1 MTQAAGAGLFP
12 VQTSCYCTA
21 IYAAPDRTLHLRRP
35 LLSLIFGL
43 ATSFPALATLSESHG
58 YAQFGTLKY
67 PASFTHFDWVNP
79 EAPKGGTLRIMA
91 SGSFDTLNPYT
102 FKGTSPVA
110 TANFLQYGVTEL
122 NEPLMVGT
130 GQYDPSGDE
139 PASSYGLIAQSVEYS
154 EDRSWVVFNL
164 RPEARFHDGKPITA
178 YDVAFSYRLLLKEGH
193 PQYRTNLQEV
203 KRVDILNRHRVRFVL
218 KRSNNPLL
226 ILRLGELPVLPQ
238 HYWKD
243 RDFKTTTFEPPLGSG
258 PYRITQVNPG
268 RSLSFE
274 RVENW
279 WGASLPVNRG
289 KYNFDRV
296 EVDFYRDS
304 HVAFEAFKAGEFD
317 LYIEQQ
323 AKNWANNYRFPA
335 VSRGDVVR
343 AEIPHQ
349 IPTQTQA
356 LFMNTRRNTF
366 EDVRVREALGLMFDF
381 EWTNRTLFNGSY
393 TRAASYYPN
402 SEFSAKGKPEGAEW
416 LLLSPFRAQLPP
428 QLFSEPFQMPTTD
441 GRGIPRETLRRAL
454 GLLADAGWKPSGQ
467 RLLNDKGQ
475 ALRFEILLVNPNLE
489 RILQPF
495 TENLASIGIQA
506 NLRTVDRAQYKQR
519 LDQFEFDMILLTLP
533 QTLSP
538 GLEQSLYFH
547 SSQASVKGGKNYAGI
562 SDPVVDALL
571 DKLLSA
577 RSRNEQVAATRA
589 LDRVMLW
596 QHYTIPNWYIDYHR
610 LAYRNR
616 FAFVTTPPY
625 TLGLRTW
632 WLKPTENTQ

>member
-1 MTQAAGAGLFP
+1 M
-12 VQTSCYCTA
+12 
-21 IYAAPDRTLHLRRP
+21 RRP
-35 LLSLIFGL
+35 LLSLFFGL
-43 ATSFPALATLSESHG
+43 ATSFPAWATLSESHG
-58 YAQFGTLKY
+58 YAQFGALKY

-91 SGSFDTLNPYT
+91 AGSFDTLNPYT
-102 FKGTSPVA
+102 LKGTSPVA

-139 PASSYGLIAQSVEYS
+139 PASSYGLIASSVEYS

-193 PQYRTNLQEV
+193 PQYRTSLQEV

-218 KRSNNPLL
+218 KRANNPLL

-238 HYWKD
+238 HYWKN
-243 RDFKTTTFEPPLGSG
+243 RDFKATTFEPPLGSG
-258 PYRITQVNPG
+258 PYRITRVNPG
-268 RSLSFE
+268 RSLTFE
-274 RVENW
+274 RVKDW

-317 LYIEQQ
+317 FYIEQQ

-335 VSRGDVVR
+335 VTRGDVIR

-356 LFMNTRRNTF
+356 LFMNTRRATF
-366 EDVRVREALGLMFDF
+366 EDARVREALGLMFDF
-381 EWTNRTLFNGSY
+381 EWTNRTLFNSSY

-416 LLLSPFRAQLPP
+416 LLLSPFRAQLPAK
-428 QLFSEPFQMPTTD
+428 LFTEPFKMPVTD
-441 GRGIPRETLRRAL
+441 GRGIPRETMRRAL
-454 GLLADAGWKPSGQ
+454 GLLAEAGWKPSGQ
-467 RLLNDKGQ
+467 RLMNAKGQ
-475 ALRFEILLVNPNLE
+475 PLQFEILLVNPNLE

-506 NLRTVDRAQYKQR
+506 SLRTVDRAQYKQR
-519 LDQFEFDMILLTLP
+519 LDQFDFDMILLTLP

-547 SSQASVKGGKNYAGI
+547 SSQANVKGGKNYAGI
-562 SDPVVDALL
+562 HDPVVDALL
-571 DKLLSA
+571 EKLLSA
-577 RSRNEQVAATRA
+577 RSRDEQVAATRA

-596 QHYTIPNWYIDYHR
+596 QYYTIPNWYIDYHR

-616 FAFVTTPPY
+616 FAFVATPPY

-632 WLKPTENTQ
+632 WLKPTETAQ

>member
-1 MTQAAGAGLFP
+1 M
-12 VQTSCYCTA
+12 
-21 IYAAPDRTLHLRRP
+21 RP
-35 LLSLIFGL
+35 LLLLFLSLAL
-43 ATSFPALATLSESHG
+43 SFPASATISESHG

-67 PASFTHFDWVNP
+67 PASFSHFDWVNP
-79 EAPKGGTLRIMA
+79 DAPKGGTLRIMA
-91 SGSFDTLNPYT
+91 SGTFDTLNPYT
-102 FKGTSPVA
+102 FKGSSPIS
-110 TANFLQYGVTEL
+110 TAHFLQYGANEL

-130 GQYDPSGDE
+130 GAYDPSGDE
-139 PASSYGLIAQSVEYS
+139 PASSYGLIARSVEYS

-178 YDVAFSYRLLLKEGH
+178 YDVAFSYRLLRNDGH

-203 KRVDILNRHRVRFVL
+203 KRVDILGRHRIRFVF
-218 KRSNNPLL
+218 KRAGNPLL

-243 RDFKTTTFEPPLGSG
+243 RDFKSTTFEAPLGSG
-258 PYRITQVNPG
+258 PYRIVQVVPG
-268 RSLSFE
+268 RRLVFE
-274 RVENW
+274 RVKDW
-279 WGASLPVNRG
+279 WGKDLPVNRG

-296 EVDFYRDS
+296 EVEFYRDN

-317 LYIEQQ
+317 FYIENQ
-323 AKNWANNYRFPA
+323 AKNWSNGYRFPA
-335 VSRGDVVR
+335 VTRGDVIR

-356 LFMNTRRNTF
+356 LFMNTRRDLF
-366 EDVRVREALGLMFDF
+366 SDRRVREALGLMFDF
-381 EWTNRTLFNGSY
+381 EWTNRTLFNNAY
-393 TRAASYYPN
+393 VRAASYYPN
-402 SEFSAKGKPEGAEW
+402 SEFSATGKPEGAEW
-416 LLLSPFRAQLPP
+416 LLLSPHRDKLPARLLTEPPAQPV
-428 QLFSEPFQMPTTD
+428 TD

-467 RLLNDKGQ
+467 ELRNARGQRLE
-475 ALRFEILLVNPNLE
+475 FEIMLVNPSLE
-489 RILQPF
+489 RILQPY
-495 TENLASIGIQA
+495 TANLASIGIRA

-519 LDQFEFDMILLTLP
+519 LDQFDYDMILLTLP

-547 SSQASVKGGKNYAGI
+547 SSQVNIKGGKNYAGVN
-562 SDPVVDALL
+562 DPVVDEMI

-577 RSRNEQVAATRA
+577 QTRDEQVAATRA
-589 LDRVMLW
+589 LDRVLLW
-596 QHYTIPNWYIDYHR
+596 QHYSIPNWYINYHR

-632 WLKPTENTQ
+632 WLKPTENAR

>member
-1 MTQAAGAGLFP
+1 ML
-12 VQTSCYCTA
+12 
-21 IYAAPDRTLHLRRP
+21 LRRP
-35 LLSLIFGL
+35 LLSLFFGL

-58 YAQFGTLKY
+58 YAQFGALKY

-91 SGSFDTLNPYT
+91 AGSFDTLNPYT
-102 FKGTSPVA
+102 LKGTSPVA

-139 PASSYGLIAQSVEYS
+139 PASSYGLIASSVEYS

-193 PQYRTNLQEV
+193 PQYRTSLQEV

-218 KRSNNPLL
+218 KRADNPLL

-243 RDFKTTTFEPPLGSG
+243 RDFKATTFEPPLGSG

-268 RSLSFE
+268 RSLTFE
-274 RVENW
+274 RVKDW
-279 WGASLPVNRG
+279 WGASLPANRG

-317 LYIEQQ
+317 FYIEQQ

-335 VSRGDVVR
+335 ATRGDVVR

-356 LFMNTRRNTF
+356 LFMNTRRATF
-366 EDVRVREALGLMFDF
+366 EDAHVREALGLMFDF
-381 EWTNRTLFNGSY
+381 EWTNRTLFNSSY

-402 SEFSAKGKPEGAEW
+402 SEFSARGKPEGAEW
-416 LLLSPFRAQLPP
+416 LLLSPFRGQLPAK
-428 QLFSEPFQMPTTD
+428 LFTEPFKMPVTD
-441 GRGIPRETLRRAL
+441 GRGIPRETMRRAL
-454 GLLADAGWKPSGQ
+454 GLLAEAGWKPSGQ
-467 RLLNDKGQ
+467 RLTNAKGQ
-475 ALRFEILLVNPNLE
+475 PLSFEILLVNPNLE

-519 LDQFEFDMILLTLP
+519 QDRFEFDMILLTLP

-562 SDPVVDALL
+562 NDPVVDALL
-571 DKLLSA
+571 EKLLSA
-577 RSRNEQVAATRA
+577 RTRDEQVAATRA

-596 QHYTIPNWYIDYHR
+596 QYYTIPNWYIDYHR

-616 FAFVTTPPY
+616 FAFVATPPY
-625 TLGLRTW
+625 TLGLRSW
-632 WLKPTENTQ
+632 WLNPTETAR

>member
-1 MTQAAGAGLFP
+1 M
-12 VQTSCYCTA
+12 
-21 IYAAPDRTLHLRRP
+21 RRP
-35 LLSLIFGL
+35 LLSLFFGL
-43 ATSFPALATLSESHG
+43 ATSFPAWATLSESHG
-58 YAQFGTLKY
+58 YAQFGALKY

-91 SGSFDTLNPYT
+91 AGSFDTLNPYT
-102 FKGTSPVA
+102 LKGTSPVA

-139 PASSYGLIAQSVEYS
+139 PASSYGLIASSVEYS

-193 PQYRTNLQEV
+193 PQYRTSLQEV

-218 KRSNNPLL
+218 KRANNPLL

-238 HYWKD
+238 HYWKN
-243 RDFKTTTFEPPLGSG
+243 RDFKATTFEPPLGSG
-258 PYRITQVNPG
+258 PYRITRVNPG
-268 RSLSFE
+268 RSLTFE
-274 RVENW
+274 RVKDW
-279 WGASLPVNRG
+279 WGAFLPVNRG

-296 EVDFYRDS
+296 DVDFYRDS

-317 LYIEQQ
+317 FYIEQQ

-335 VSRGDVVR
+335 VTRGDVIR

-356 LFMNTRRNTF
+356 LFMNTRRATF
-366 EDVRVREALGLMFDF
+366 EDARVREALGLMFDF
-381 EWTNRTLFNGSY
+381 EWTNRTLFNSSY

-416 LLLSPFRAQLPP
+416 LLLSPFRAQLPAK
-428 QLFSEPFQMPTTD
+428 LFTEPFRMPVTD
-441 GRGIPRETLRRAL
+441 GRGIPRETMRRAL
-454 GLLADAGWKPSGQ
+454 GLLAEAGWKPSGQ
-467 RLLNDKGQ
+467 RLMNAKGQ
-475 ALRFEILLVNPNLE
+475 PLQFEILLVNPNLE

-519 LDQFEFDMILLTLP
+519 LDQFDFDMILLTLP

-547 SSQASVKGGKNYAGI
+547 SSQANVKGGKNYAGI
-562 SDPVVDALL
+562 HDPVVDALL
-571 DKLLSA
+571 EKLLSA
-577 RSRNEQVAATRA
+577 RSRDEQVAATRA

-596 QHYTIPNWYIDYHR
+596 QYYTIPNWYIDYHR

-616 FAFVTTPPY
+616 FAFVATPPY

-632 WLKPTENTQ
+632 WLKPTETAQ

>member
-1 MTQAAGAGLFP
+1 M
-12 VQTSCYCTA
+12 
-21 IYAAPDRTLHLRRP
+21 RRP

-91 SGSFDTLNPYT
+91 AGSFDTLNPYT

-243 RDFKTTTFEPPLGSG
+243 RDFKATTFEPPLGSG

-335 VSRGDVVR
+335 VTRGDVVR

-402 SEFSAKGKPEGAEW
+402 SEFSAKGKPKGAEW
-416 LLLSPFRAQLPP
+416 LLLSPYRAQLPS
-428 QLFSEPFQMPTTD
+428 QLFTEPFQMPVTD
-441 GRGIPRETLRRAL
+441 GRGIPRETMRRAL

-495 TENLASIGIQA
+495 TENLASIGVQA
-506 NLRTVDRAQYKQR
+506 SLRTVDRAQYKQR

-562 SDPVVDALL
+562 NDPVVDALL

-632 WLKPTENTQ
+632 WLKPTETTQ

>member
-1 MTQAAGAGLFP
+1 M
-12 VQTSCYCTA
+12 
-21 IYAAPDRTLHLRRP
+21 RRP
-35 LLSLIFGL
+35 LLSLFFGL
-43 ATSFPALATLSESHG
+43 ATSFPAWATLSESHG
-58 YAQFGTLKY
+58 YAQFGALKY

-91 SGSFDTLNPYT
+91 AGSFDTLNPYT
-102 FKGTSPVA
+102 LKGTSPVA

-122 NEPLMVGT
+122 NEPLMAGT

-139 PASSYGLIAQSVEYS
+139 PASSYGLIASSVEYS

-218 KRSNNPLL
+218 KRANNPLL

-238 HYWKD
+238 HYWKN
-243 RDFKTTTFEPPLGSG
+243 RDFKATTFEPPLGSG
-258 PYRITQVNPG
+258 PYRITRVNPG
-268 RSLSFE
+268 RSLTFE
-274 RVENW
+274 RVKDW

-317 LYIEQQ
+317 FYIEQQ
-323 AKNWANNYRFPA
+323 AKNWSNNYRFPA
-335 VSRGDVVR
+335 VTRGDVIR

-356 LFMNTRRNTF
+356 LFMNTRRATF
-366 EDVRVREALGLMFDF
+366 EDARVREALGLMFDF
-381 EWTNRTLFNGSY
+381 EWTNRTLFNSSY

-416 LLLSPFRAQLPP
+416 LLLSPFRGQLPAK
-428 QLFSEPFQMPTTD
+428 LFTEPFKMPVTD
-441 GRGIPRETLRRAL
+441 GRGIPRETMRRAL
-454 GLLADAGWKPSGQ
+454 GLLAEAGWKPSGQ
-467 RLLNDKGQ
+467 RLLNTKGQ
-475 ALRFEILLVNPNLE
+475 SLQFEILLVNPNLE

-519 LDQFEFDMILLTLP
+519 LDQFDFDMILLTLP

-547 SSQASVKGGKNYAGI
+547 SSQANVKGGKNYAGI
-562 SDPVVDALL
+562 HDPVVDALL
-571 DKLLSA
+571 EKLLSA
-577 RSRNEQVAATRA
+577 HSRDEQVAATRA

-596 QHYTIPNWYIDYHR
+596 QYYTIPNWYIDYHR

-616 FAFVTTPPY
+616 FAFVATPPY

-632 WLKPTENTQ
+632 WLKPTETTQ

>member
-1 MTQAAGAGLFP
+1 
-12 VQTSCYCTA
+12 
-21 IYAAPDRTLHLRRP
+21 LRRP
-35 LLSLIFGL
+35 LLSLFFGL
-43 ATSFPALATLSESHG
+43 ATSFPAWATLSESHG
-58 YAQFGTLKY
+58 YAQFGALKY

-91 SGSFDTLNPYT
+91 AGSFDTLNPYT
-102 FKGTSPVA
+102 LKGTSPVA

-139 PASSYGLIAQSVEYS
+139 PASSYGLIASSVEYS

-193 PQYRTNLQEV
+193 PQYRTSLQEV

-218 KRSNNPLL
+218 KRANNPLL

-238 HYWKD
+238 HYWKN
-243 RDFKTTTFEPPLGSG
+243 RDFKATTFEPPLGSG
-258 PYRITQVNPG
+258 PYRITRVNPG
-268 RSLSFE
+268 RSLTFE
-274 RVENW
+274 RVKDW

-296 EVDFYRDS
+296 DVDFYRDS

-317 LYIEQQ
+317 FYIEQQ

-335 VSRGDVVR
+335 VTRGDVIR

-356 LFMNTRRNTF
+356 LFMNTRRATF
-366 EDVRVREALGLMFDF
+366 EDARVREALGLMFDF
-381 EWTNRTLFNGSY
+381 EWTNRTLFNSSY

-402 SEFSAKGKPEGAEW
+402 SEFSAKGKPAGAEW
-416 LLLSPFRAQLPP
+416 LLLSPFRAQLPAK
-428 QLFSEPFQMPTTD
+428 LFTEPFKMPVTD
-441 GRGIPRETLRRAL
+441 GRGIPRETMRRAL
-454 GLLADAGWKPSGQ
+454 GLLAEAGWKPSGQ
-467 RLLNDKGQ
+467 RLMNAKGKPLQ
-475 ALRFEILLVNPNLE
+475 FEILLVNPNLE

-519 LDQFEFDMILLTLP
+519 LDQFDFDMILLTLP

-547 SSQASVKGGKNYAGI
+547 SSQANMKGGKNYAGI
-562 SDPVVDALL
+562 HDPVVDALL
-571 DKLLSA
+571 EKLLSA
-577 RSRNEQVAATRA
+577 RSRDEQVAATRA

-596 QHYTIPNWYIDYHR
+596 QYYTIPNWYIDYHR

-616 FAFVTTPPY
+616 FAFVATPPY

-632 WLKPTENTQ
+632 WLKPTETAQ

>member
-1 MTQAAGAGLFP
+1 
-12 VQTSCYCTA
+12 
-21 IYAAPDRTLHLRRP
+21 LRRP
-35 LLSLIFGL
+35 LLSLFFGL
-43 ATSFPALATLSESHG
+43 ATSFPAWATLSESHG
-58 YAQFGTLKY
+58 YAQFGALKY

-91 SGSFDTLNPYT
+91 AGSFDTLNPYT
-102 FKGTSPVA
+102 LKGTSPVA

-139 PASSYGLIAQSVEYS
+139 PASSYGLIASSVEYS

-193 PQYRTNLQEV
+193 PQYRTSLQEV

-218 KRSNNPLL
+218 KRADNPLL

-238 HYWKD
+238 HYWKN
-243 RDFKTTTFEPPLGSG
+243 RDFKATTFEPPLGSG
-258 PYRITQVNPG
+258 PYRITRVNPG
-268 RSLSFE
+268 RSLTFE
-274 RVENW
+274 RVKDW

-296 EVDFYRDS
+296 DVDFYRDS

-317 LYIEQQ
+317 FYIEQQ

-335 VSRGDVVR
+335 VTRGDVIR

-356 LFMNTRRNTF
+356 LFMNTRRATF
-366 EDVRVREALGLMFDF
+366 EDARVREALGLMFDF
-381 EWTNRTLFNGSY
+381 EWTNRTLFNSSY

-416 LLLSPFRAQLPP
+416 LLLSPFRAQLPAK
-428 QLFSEPFQMPTTD
+428 LFTEPFKMPVTD
-441 GRGIPRETLRRAL
+441 GRGIPRETMRRAL
-454 GLLADAGWKPSGQ
+454 GLLAEAGWKPSGQ
-467 RLLNDKGQ
+467 RLMNAKGQ
-475 ALRFEILLVNPNLE
+475 SLQFEILLVNPNLE

-519 LDQFEFDMILLTLP
+519 LDQFDFDMILLTLP

-547 SSQASVKGGKNYAGI
+547 SSQANVKGGKNYAGI
-562 SDPVVDALL
+562 HDPVVDALL
-571 DKLLSA
+571 EKLLSA
-577 RSRNEQVAATRA
+577 RSRDEQVAATRA

-596 QHYTIPNWYIDYHR
+596 QYYTIPNWYIDYHR

-616 FAFVTTPPY
+616 FAFVATPPY

-632 WLKPTENTQ
+632 WLKPTETAQ

>member
-1 MTQAAGAGLFP
+1 M
-12 VQTSCYCTA
+12 
-21 IYAAPDRTLHLRRP
+21 RRP
-35 LLSLIFGL
+35 LLSLFFGL
-43 ATSFPALATLSESHG
+43 ATSFPAWATLSESHG
-58 YAQFGTLKY
+58 YAQFGALKY

-91 SGSFDTLNPYT
+91 AGSFDTLNPYT
-102 FKGTSPVA
+102 LKGTSPVA

-139 PASSYGLIAQSVEYS
+139 PASSYGLIASSVEYS

-193 PQYRTNLQEV
+193 PQYRTSLQEV

-218 KRSNNPLL
+218 KRANNPLL

-238 HYWKD
+238 HYWKN
-243 RDFKTTTFEPPLGSG
+243 RDFKATTFEPPLGSG
-258 PYRITQVNPG
+258 PYRITRVNPG
-268 RSLSFE
+268 RSLTFE
-274 RVENW
+274 RVKDW

-296 EVDFYRDS
+296 DVDFYRDS

-317 LYIEQQ
+317 FYIEQQ

-335 VSRGDVVR
+335 VTRGDVIR

-356 LFMNTRRNTF
+356 LFMNTRRATF
-366 EDVRVREALGLMFDF
+366 EDARVREALGLMFDF
-381 EWTNRTLFNGSY
+381 EWTNRTLFNSSY

-416 LLLSPFRAQLPP
+416 LLLSPFRAQLPAK
-428 QLFSEPFQMPTTD
+428 LFTEPFKMPVTD
-441 GRGIPRETLRRAL
+441 GRGIPRETMRRAL
-454 GLLADAGWKPSGQ
+454 GLLAEAGWKPSGQ
-467 RLLNDKGQ
+467 RLMNAKGQ
-475 ALRFEILLVNPNLE
+475 PLQFEILLVNPNLE

-506 NLRTVDRAQYKQR
+506 SLRTVDRAQYKQR
-519 LDQFEFDMILLTLP
+519 LDQFDFDMILLTLP

-547 SSQASVKGGKNYAGI
+547 SSQANVKGGKNYAGI
-562 SDPVVDALL
+562 HDPVVDALL
-571 DKLLSA
+571 EKLLSA
-577 RSRNEQVAATRA
+577 RSRDEQVAATRA

-596 QHYTIPNWYIDYHR
+596 QYYTIPNWYIDYHR

-616 FAFVTTPPY
+616 FAFVATPPY

-632 WLKPTENTQ
+632 WLKPTETAQ

>member
-1 MTQAAGAGLFP
+1 M
-12 VQTSCYCTA
+12 
-21 IYAAPDRTLHLRRP
+21 RRP
-35 LLSLIFGL
+35 LLSLFFGL
-43 ATSFPALATLSESHG
+43 ATSFPAWATLSESHG
-58 YAQFGTLKY
+58 YAQFGALKY
-67 PASFTHFDWVNP
+67 PASFAHFDWVNP

-91 SGSFDTLNPYT
+91 AGSFDTLNPYT
-102 FKGTSPVA
+102 LKGTSPVA

-122 NEPLMVGT
+122 NEPLMAGT

-139 PASSYGLIAQSVEYS
+139 PASSYGLIASSVEYS

-218 KRSNNPLL
+218 KRANNPLL

-238 HYWKD
+238 HYWKN
-243 RDFKTTTFEPPLGSG
+243 RDFKATTFEPPLGSG
-258 PYRITQVNPG
+258 PYRITRVNPG
-268 RSLSFE
+268 RSLTFE
-274 RVENW
+274 RVKDW

-317 LYIEQQ
+317 FYIEQQ

-335 VSRGDVVR
+335 VTRGDVIR

-356 LFMNTRRNTF
+356 LFMNTRRATF
-366 EDVRVREALGLMFDF
+366 EDARVREALGLMFDF
-381 EWTNRTLFNGSY
+381 EWTNRTLFNSSY

-416 LLLSPFRAQLPP
+416 LLLSPFRAQLPAK
-428 QLFSEPFQMPTTD
+428 LFTEPFKMPVTD
-441 GRGIPRETLRRAL
+441 GRGIPRETMRRAL
-454 GLLADAGWKPSGQ
+454 GLLAEAGWKPSGQ
-467 RLLNDKGQ
+467 RLMNAKGQ
-475 ALRFEILLVNPNLE
+475 PLQFEILLVNPNLE

-506 NLRTVDRAQYKQR
+506 SLRTVDRAQYKQR
-519 LDQFEFDMILLTLP
+519 LDQFDFDMILLTLP

-547 SSQASVKGGKNYAGI
+547 SSQANVKGGKNYAGI
-562 SDPVVDALL
+562 HDPVVDALL
-571 DKLLSA
+571 EKLLSA
-577 RSRNEQVAATRA
+577 RSRDEQVAATRA

-596 QHYTIPNWYIDYHR
+596 QYYTIPNWYIDYHR

-616 FAFVTTPPY
+616 FAFVATPPY

-632 WLKPTENTQ
+632 WLKHTETAQ

>member
-1 MTQAAGAGLFP
+1 M
-12 VQTSCYCTA
+12 
-21 IYAAPDRTLHLRRP
+21 RRP
-35 LLSLIFGL
+35 LLSLFFGL
-43 ATSFPALATLSESHG
+43 ATSFPAWATLSESHG
-58 YAQFGTLKY
+58 YAQFGALKY

-91 SGSFDTLNPYT
+91 AGSFDTLNPYT
-102 FKGTSPVA
+102 LKGTSPVA

-122 NEPLMVGT
+122 NEPLMAGT

-139 PASSYGLIAQSVEYS
+139 PASSYGLIASSVEYS

-193 PQYRTNLQEV
+193 PQYRTSLQEV

-218 KRSNNPLL
+218 KRANNPLL

-238 HYWKD
+238 HYWKN
-243 RDFKTTTFEPPLGSG
+243 RDFKATTFEPPLGSG
-258 PYRITQVNPG
+258 PYRITRVNPG
-268 RSLSFE
+268 RSLTFE
-274 RVENW
+274 RVKDW

-317 LYIEQQ
+317 FYIEQQ

-335 VSRGDVVR
+335 VTRGDVIR

-356 LFMNTRRNTF
+356 LFMNTRRTTF
-366 EDVRVREALGLMFDF
+366 EDARVREALGLMFDF
-381 EWTNRTLFNGSY
+381 EWTNRTLFNSSY

-416 LLLSPFRAQLPP
+416 LLLSPFRGQLPAK
-428 QLFSEPFQMPTTD
+428 LFTEPFKMPVTD
-441 GRGIPRETLRRAL
+441 GRGIPRETMRRAL
-454 GLLADAGWKPSGQ
+454 GLLAEAGWKPSGQ
-467 RLLNDKGQ
+467 RLMSAKGQ
-475 ALRFEILLVNPNLE
+475 PLQFEILLVNPNLE

-519 LDQFEFDMILLTLP
+519 LDQFDFDMILLTLP

-547 SSQASVKGGKNYAGI
+547 SSQANVKGGKNYAGI
-562 SDPVVDALL
+562 HDPVVDALL
-571 DKLLSA
+571 EKLLSA
-577 RSRNEQVAATRA
+577 RSRDEQVAATRA

-596 QHYTIPNWYIDYHR
+596 QYYTIPNWYIDYHR

-616 FAFVTTPPY
+616 FAFVATPPY

-632 WLKPTENTQ
+632 WLKPTETTQ

>member
-1 MTQAAGAGLFP
+1 M
-12 VQTSCYCTA
+12 
-21 IYAAPDRTLHLRRP
+21 RP
-35 LLSLIFGL
+35 LLLLFLSLAL
-43 ATSFPALATLSESHG
+43 SFPASATISESHG

-67 PASFTHFDWVNP
+67 PASFSHFDWVNP
-79 EAPKGGTLRIMA
+79 DAPKGGTLRIMA
-91 SGSFDTLNPYT
+91 SGTFDTLNPYT
-102 FKGTSPVA
+102 FKGSSPIS
-110 TANFLQYGVTEL
+110 TAHFLQYGANEL

-130 GQYDPSGDE
+130 GAYDPSGDE
-139 PASSYGLIAQSVEYS
+139 PASSYGLIAKSVEYS

-178 YDVAFSYRLLLKEGH
+178 YDVAFSYRLLRNDGH

-203 KRVDILNRHRVRFVL
+203 KRVDILGRHRIRFVF
-218 KRSNNPLL
+218 KRAGNPLL

-243 RDFKTTTFEPPLGSG
+243 RDFKSTTFEAPLGSG
-258 PYRITQVNPG
+258 PYRIVQVVPG
-268 RSLSFE
+268 RRLVFE
-274 RVENW
+274 RVKDW
-279 WGASLPVNRG
+279 WGKDLPVNRG

-296 EVDFYRDS
+296 EVEFYRDN

-317 LYIEQQ
+317 FYIENQ
-323 AKNWANNYRFPA
+323 AKNWSNGYRFPA
-335 VSRGDVVR
+335 VTRGDVIR

-356 LFMNTRRNTF
+356 LFMNTRRDLF
-366 EDVRVREALGLMFDF
+366 SDRRVREALGLMFDF
-381 EWTNRTLFNGSY
+381 EWTNRTLFNNAY
-393 TRAASYYPN
+393 VRAASYYPN
-402 SEFSAKGKPEGAEW
+402 SEFSATGKPEGAEW
-416 LLLSPFRAQLPP
+416 LLLSPHRDKLPAR
-428 QLFSEPFQMPTTD
+428 LLTEPPTQPVTD

-467 RLLNDKGQ
+467 ELRNARGQRLE
-475 ALRFEILLVNPNLE
+475 FEIMLVNPGLE
-489 RILQPF
+489 RILQPY
-495 TENLASIGIQA
+495 TANLASIGIRA

-519 LDQFEFDMILLTLP
+519 LDQFDYDMILLTLP

-547 SSQASVKGGKNYAGI
+547 SSQVNIKGGKNYAGVN
-562 SDPVVDALL
+562 DPVVDEMI

-577 RSRNEQVAATRA
+577 QTRDEQVAATRA
-589 LDRVMLW
+589 LDRVLLW
-596 QHYTIPNWYIDYHR
+596 QHYSIPNWYINYHR

-632 WLKPTENTQ
+632 WLKPTENAR

>member
-1 MTQAAGAGLFP
+1 M
-12 VQTSCYCTA
+12 
-21 IYAAPDRTLHLRRP
+21 RRP
-35 LLSLIFGL
+35 LLSLFFGL
-43 ATSFPALATLSESHG
+43 ATSSPALATLSESHG
-58 YAQFGTLKY
+58 YAQFGALKY

-91 SGSFDTLNPYT
+91 AGSFDTLNPYT
-102 FKGTSPVA
+102 LKGTSPVA

-139 PASSYGLIAQSVEYS
+139 PASSYGLIASSVEYI

-193 PQYRTNLQEV
+193 PQYRTSLQEV

-218 KRSNNPLL
+218 KRADNPLL

-238 HYWKD
+238 HYWKG
-243 RDFKTTTFEPPLGSG
+243 RDFKATTFEPPLGSG

-274 RVENW
+274 RVKDW
-279 WGASLPVNRG
+279 WGASLPANRG

-317 LYIEQQ
+317 FYIEQQ

-335 VSRGDVVR
+335 ATRGEVVR

-356 LFMNTRRNTF
+356 LFMNTRRATF
-366 EDVRVREALGLMFDF
+366 EDARVREALGLMFDF
-381 EWTNRTLFNGSY
+381 EWTNRTLFNSSY

-416 LLLSPFRAQLPP
+416 LLLSPFRGQLPAK
-428 QLFSEPFQMPTTD
+428 LFTEPFKMPVTD
-441 GRGIPRETLRRAL
+441 GRGIPRETMRRAL
-454 GLLADAGWKPSGQ
+454 GLLAEAGWKPSGQ
-467 RLLNDKGQ
+467 RLTNGQ
-475 ALRFEILLVNPNLE
+475 GQPLSFEILLVNPNLE

-519 LDQFEFDMILLTLP
+519 LDRFEFDMILLTLP

-562 SDPVVDALL
+562 NDPVVDALL
-571 DKLLSA
+571 EKLLSA
-577 RSRNEQVAATRA
+577 RTRDEQVAATRA

-596 QHYTIPNWYIDYHR
+596 QYYTIPNWYIDYHR

-616 FAFVTTPPY
+616 FAFVATPPY
-625 TLGLRTW
+625 TLGLRSW
-632 WLKPTENTQ
+632 WLKPTETAR